1 MAHRKKFTLK
11 SSGPFKMMGSSSPI
25 EQNIFNKDKPKT
37 DLADTKIKQGIKR
50 FFSDLK
56 NVSKVD
62 VPKKIVSDLDAT
74 SKKVSKTV
82 KNFGTQVATD
92 VSDLAKTDVPREF
105 FNSVGSKIKAFGT
118 KHQAW
123 RDKRAKISAERRTK
137 NLNNE

>member
-74 SKKVSKTV
+74 SKKVSKTEIGKTSEEIEKAAA
-82 KNFGTQVATD
+82 KNA
-92 VSDLAKTDVPREF
+92 P
-105 FNSVGSKIKAFGT
+105 
-118 KHQAW
+118 
-123 RDKRAKISAERRTK
+123 RAKVVP
-137 NLNNE
+137 NDVD